1 MQTSVLPINTCK
13 EIDKKIRAFV
23 WGASANQRKIH
34 LLDWE
39 TICRPKEEGG
49 LGLREARTLNL
60 AYLSKLAFTS
70 LQKPELLW
78 VQVLQGKYFK
88 RVNGHLVSAHRAS
101 QSSLWK
107 GICGVWPN
115 MIAGTRMAI
124 RDGRSTP
131 FWSSRWVDSGIVLA
145 DFADTS
151 DPEFNPL
158 EVVAD
163 FVDDEGLWDIS
174 KLNRLLPNEAVQQV
188 LGMSVPKDSNEVDLW
203 VWNGEKDGHFL
214 VRSAYNLLNAAPQMG
229 TNELWKTIW
238 NWVGPSRIK
247 HFLWISGHGR
257 LLTNSERVRRH
268 IASDSSCDRCGNPN
282 ESATHI
288 LRDCDFATDVWRRLG
303 FNTLL
308 QEWNCDFKSW
318 FQRFAVNDGAL
329 RFGITLWYLWKAR
342 NEFIFSELRET
353 SEAIARRITAWTDIV
368 SEALY
373 RDARLFPAAALRS
386 FSEIAWTPAEQG
398 WATINTDG
406 SVLRN
411 PTRAAA
417 GGIEMAWALDC
428 RRVELQLDSR
438 APVALLSRDG
448 IQDHQHTLEVMAFQ
462 ELCRREWVV
471 SIRHVYREA
480 NRAADF
486 LANRGHVFPYGVH
499 HFPIVDCNLNYVLL
513 YDSLGVSNPRLIAV
527 ND

>member
-1 MQTSVLPINTCK
+1 
-13 EIDKKIRAFV
+13 
-23 WGASANQRKIH
+23 
-34 LLDWE
+34 
-39 TICRPKEEGG
+39 
-49 LGLREARTLNL
+49 
-60 AYLSKLAFTS
+60 
-70 LQKPELLW
+70 
-78 VQVLQGKYFK
+78 
-88 RVNGHLVSAHRAS
+88 
-101 QSSLWK
+101 
-107 GICGVWPN
+107 
-115 MIAGTRMAI
+115 
-124 RDGRSTP
+124 
-131 FWSSRWVDSGIVLA
+131 
-145 DFADTS
+145 
-151 DPEFNPL
+151 
-158 EVVAD
+158 
-163 FVDDEGLWDIS
+163 
-174 KLNRLLPNEAVQQV
+174 
-188 LGMSVPKDSNEVDLW
+188 
-203 VWNGEKDGHFL
+203 
-214 VRSAYNLLNAAPQMG
+214 MG

-288 LRDCDFATDVWRRLG
+288 LRDCDFATDVWRRL
-303 FNTLL
+303 
-308 QEWNCDFKSW
+308 
-318 FQRFAVNDGAL
+318 
-329 RFGITLWYLWKAR
+329 
-342 NEFIFSELRET
+342 
-353 SEAIARRITAWTDIV
+353 RITAWTDIV

-417 GGIEMAWALDC
+417 GGIVRRDDGRSLGAFVANLGSCSVTRAELRGAVLGLEMAWALDC

>member
-1 MQTSVLPINTCK
+1 
-13 EIDKKIRAFV
+13 
-23 WGASANQRKIH
+23 
-34 LLDWE
+34 
-39 TICRPKEEGG
+39 
-49 LGLREARTLNL
+49 
-60 AYLSKLAFTS
+60 
-70 LQKPELLW
+70 
-78 VQVLQGKYFK
+78 
-88 RVNGHLVSAHRAS
+88 
-101 QSSLWK
+101 
-107 GICGVWPN
+107 
-115 MIAGTRMAI
+115 
-124 RDGRSTP
+124 
-131 FWSSRWVDSGIVLA
+131 
-145 DFADTS
+145 
-151 DPEFNPL
+151 
-158 EVVAD
+158 
-163 FVDDEGLWDIS
+163 
-174 KLNRLLPNEAVQQV
+174 
-188 LGMSVPKDSNEVDLW
+188 
-203 VWNGEKDGHFL
+203 
-214 VRSAYNLLNAAPQMG
+214 MG

-288 LRDCDFATDVWRRLG
+288 LRDCDFATDVWRR
-303 FNTLL
+303 
-308 QEWNCDFKSW
+308 
-318 FQRFAVNDGAL
+318 
-329 RFGITLWYLWKAR
+329 
-342 NEFIFSELRET
+342 
-353 SEAIARRITAWTDIV
+353 
-368 SEALY
+368 
-373 RDARLFPAAALRS
+373 P
-386 FSEIAWTPAEQG
+386 EQG

-417 GGIEMAWALDC
+417 GGIVRRDDGRSLGAFVANLGSCSVTRAELRGAVLGLEMAWALDC

>member
-1 MQTSVLPINTCK
+1 
-13 EIDKKIRAFV
+13 
-23 WGASANQRKIH
+23 
-34 LLDWE
+34 
-39 TICRPKEEGG
+39 
-49 LGLREARTLNL
+49 
-60 AYLSKLAFTS
+60 
-70 LQKPELLW
+70 
-78 VQVLQGKYFK
+78 
-88 RVNGHLVSAHRAS
+88 
-101 QSSLWK
+101 
-107 GICGVWPN
+107 
-115 MIAGTRMAI
+115 
-124 RDGRSTP
+124 
-131 FWSSRWVDSGIVLA
+131 
-145 DFADTS
+145 
-151 DPEFNPL
+151 
-158 EVVAD
+158 
-163 FVDDEGLWDIS
+163 
-174 KLNRLLPNEAVQQV
+174 
-188 LGMSVPKDSNEVDLW
+188 
-203 VWNGEKDGHFL
+203 
-214 VRSAYNLLNAAPQMG
+214 MG

-342 NEFIFSELRET
+342 NES
-353 SEAIARRITAWTDIV
+353 
-368 SEALY
+368 
-373 RDARLFPAAALRS
+373 
-386 FSEIAWTPAEQG
+386 EQG

-417 GGIEMAWALDC
+417 GGIVRRDDGRSLGAFVANLGSCSVTRAELRGAVLGLEMAWALDC